1 MVKVGARIRLSS
13 GKGPDRDGVVTAVT
27 GSILRV
33 RWPSG
38 ENTMVVPAPGTLT
51 VLASSG
57 DKASAAA
64 RKRVA
69 TKRPAKR
76 PRPRRPRP
84 RRPRPGRQRPSGAP
98 PSTRPAPRRPPPRR
112 PRRARS
118 RSPRESSVRRASS
131 GLAAARQFRSFVR
144 RRLIGLSGGGCRR
157 VLVRRCRLVAVGAH
171 PRLGFRGAVR
181 FGTGSTLSANSPT
194 DLNGRGQLGSG
205 TATTSNFPI
214 DVAGLAR
221 RVAPIA
227 PRRVAASTP
236 QPI

>member
-69 TKRPAKR
+69 TKRPAKKAPAKKAATR
-76 PRPRRPRP
+76 KAATRKAAPERGATKHTASAKKAATKKATTGGAKRTE
-84 RRPRPGRQRPSGAP
+84 GVKRPS
-98 PSTRPAPRRPPPRR
+98 R
-112 PRRARS
+112 
-118 RSPRESSVRRASS
+118 
-131 GLAAARQFRSFVR
+131 
-144 RRLIGLSGGGCRR
+144 
-157 VLVRRCRLVAVGAH
+157 
-171 PRLGFRGAVR
+171 
-181 FGTGSTLSANSPT
+181 
-194 DLNGRGQLGSG
+194 
-205 TATTSNFPI
+205 
-214 DVAGLAR
+214 
-221 RVAPIA
+221 
-227 PRRVAASTP
+227 
-236 QPI
+236 